1 MTLRYFL
8 IFLIFFVLC
17 HGLSEEREYP
27 STDELSKER
36 FTEDR
41 LLANIVRARNSSK
54 GFQTKNNENNSDDK
68 NTDKKARNVIRGSPS
83 LESRDK
89 FKSIE
94 YFR

>member
-8 IFLIFFVLC
+8 FFFILFVVR
-17 HGLSEEREYP
+17 HGLSEEREYH
-27 STDELSKER
+27 STDELSKKE

-41 LLANIVRARNSSK
+41 LFSNIVRARNSSK
-54 GFQTKNNENNSDDK
+54 GFQTKNNENNTDDK
-68 NTDKKARNVIRGSPS
+68 NSDKKARNVIRGSPY

-94 YFR
+94 YYR